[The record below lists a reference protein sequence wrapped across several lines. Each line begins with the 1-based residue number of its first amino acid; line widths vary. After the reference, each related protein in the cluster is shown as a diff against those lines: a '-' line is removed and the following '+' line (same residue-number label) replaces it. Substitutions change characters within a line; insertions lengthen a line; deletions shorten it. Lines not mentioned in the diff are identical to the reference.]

1 MDWSFMPDH
10 YGGVWGY
17 FDHAATSPLRPEVR
31 KALQETLESG
41 GWGNPSSVHSSGR
54 KASRMVEEA
63 REVLGKSIGADPRR
77 ITFTSGATEANHA
90 GLMALGRRARAQ
102 KKMVILSSPLEHPSI
117 LGALRELE
125 ALGHEIHWVEV
136 STFGVARA
144 EIEELI
150 QEHDPGFL
158 VCMAANNE
166 TGAVQPWEQWAA
178 TAKALECPLHCD
190 ATQLWGKWSNALDH
204 GFFGN
209 WVISGHKRGTP
220 SGVGALVSQGVGFE
234 GWLGDGPQ
242 ERGRRGGTENLLGI
256 HCLGVVA
263 GLSGDVDPQWATQLE
278 VALDRADVKVTV
290 PQGLR
295 LPGHLHLQLPVR
307 ADLVLQRLDLQG
319 FAVSTGSACAS
330 GSLRPSRVL
339 KTLGWTDDEARRAL
353 RISTGWTNSQED
365 VTSLAA
371 AINGILDDLI

>member
-1 MDWSFMPDH
+1 MPDH
-10 YGGVWGY
+10 NGAVWGY

-31 KALQETLESG
+31 LALQEALEAG

-63 REVLGKSIGADPRR
+63 REALSKSLGADPRR

-90 GLMALGRRARAQ
+90 GLMALGKWARAQ
-102 KKMVILSSPLEHPSI
+102 NKMVILCSPLEHPSV
-117 LGALRELE
+117 LGALKELE
-125 ALGHEIHWVEV
+125 SLGHTLRWVEV
-136 STFGVARA
+136 DAQGHVPA
-144 EIEELI
+144 EIGDLL

-166 TGAVQPWEQWAA
+166 TGALQPWQRWSELGR
-178 TAKALECPLHCD
+178 TLGCPLHCD
-190 ATQLWGKWSNALDH
+190 ATQLWGKWSWSHDQSAL
-204 GFFGN
+204 GN
-209 WVISGHKRGTP
+209 WVISGHKRGAP

-256 HCLGVVA
+256 HSMGVVA
-263 GLSGDVDPQWATQLE
+263 RLPLDVDPQWTLFLE
-278 VALDRADVKVTV
+278 EALTRPGVKVTT
-290 PQGLR
+290 PRDHR
-295 LPGHLHLQLPVR
+295 LAGHLHLQLPLR
-307 ADLVLQRLDLQG
+307 ADLVLQRLDLEG

-339 KTLGWTDDEARRAL
+339 KTMGWSDDDARRAL
-353 RISTGWTNSQED
+353 RISTGWTNGQDD
-365 VTSLAA
+365 VTALAGML
-371 AINGILDDLI
+371 NTILDDVLG

>member
-1 MDWSFMPDH
+1 MPDH

-204 GFFGN
+204 EIGRA
-209 WVISGHKRGTP
+209 SCR
-220 SGVGALVSQGVGFE
+220 
-234 GWLGDGPQ
+234 
-242 ERGRRGGTENLLGI
+242 ER
-256 HCLGVVA
+256 V
-263 GLSGDVDPQWATQLE
+263 
-278 VALDRADVKVTV
+278 
-290 PQGLR
+290 
-295 LPGHLHLQLPVR
+295 
-307 ADLVLQRLDLQG
+307 
-319 FAVSTGSACAS
+319 
-330 GSLRPSRVL
+330 
-339 KTLGWTDDEARRAL
+339 
-353 RISTGWTNSQED
+353 
-365 VTSLAA
+365 
-371 AINGILDDLI
+371 